1 MEAFDNELN
10 TALVETFNNILKVE
24 EEAVKKSAINLS
36 IGEMHLIEAIDKGGN
51 TGRSISDL
59 ANELDI
65 TLPSVT
71 VAINKLQ
78 KKGYVDKVRC
88 EQDKRVVYILLTRKG
103 KKLNSVH
110 HYFHQTMIR
119 NISAQLT
126 KEEKNVFIKGI
137 KNINEFFK
145 KSSKKEGN

>member
-24 EEAVKKSAINLS
+24 ENAVKKSAINLS
-36 IGEMHLIEAIDKGGN
+36 IGEMHLIEAIDKGDN
-51 TGRSISDL
+51 TGRSISDI

-71 VAINKLQ
+71 VAINKLH
-78 KKGYVDKVRC
+78 KKGYVEKIRC

-103 KKLNSVH
+103 KKINSVH
-110 HYFHQTMIR
+110 RFFHQTMIR
-119 NISAQLT
+119 NISSQLT

-137 KNINEFFK
+137 KNINDFFR
-145 KSSKKEGN
+145 KSSEKGDK